1 MKKNSLTT
9 AVVAGIAGV
18 AGLAN
23 VSNAVNLNP
32 DGLGQ
37 VLIYPYYGVNAG
49 NITLISVVNTTDSV
63 KAVKVR
69 FLEALNSREVLDF
82 NLYLSPFDVWTAQVA
97 PDGTNGAG
105 MLTTSDRSCTVPGIP
120 AGGVAFRNFAYT
132 GSFDDDQINTVDRTR
147 EGHIEMIEMGTVL
160 DTNGAAFNAGSSF
173 ADAATHVSGVP
184 LSCATLVNSWAAGA
198 WAGNPTAARTAV
210 PAIGVDNS
218 VPGGLFGAGAIVDV
232 ANGTSVS
239 YNPDAIEAFF
249 TPLATTLH
257 TGPGSLR
264 PSLSQ
269 AQTSALG
276 DADAVVFSPNSPTG
290 VITLDFTTGFPN
302 AVSSVFMHDA
312 IYNEFNSEPGFRGKS
327 EWVITFPTK
336 RLHLEAGVGSTP
348 NSTAAAVAA
357 ARALRRPFTDNAD
370 DSDGAGQVV
379 PAGVDAADSLV
390 FDPSGSC
397 EDIAL
402 PFFDR
407 EEGPDAPAAVVDFS
421 PPPEGD
427 VGGLALC
434 YETNVLTFNQEAEVT
449 AGSSA
454 VLGARIIANNV
465 NLGNASGNPVNAG
478 WATVAFVSDEDG
490 DGDIDNFLLD
500 NNGSAVTTRNQLF
513 GLPVTGFWA
522 ANYVNTA
529 AQPGLLANF
538 AGVHKHRGSRFAR
551 TAIVTGEGTVTESI
565 VTTTFAAS

>member
-49 NITLISVVNTTDSV
+49 NVTLISVVNTTDSV

-97 PDGTNGAG
+97 PDGANGAG
-105 MLTTSDRSCTVPGIP
+105 VMTTSDRSCTVPTIP
-120 AGGVAFRNFAYT
+120 AAGVAFRNFAYT
-132 GSFDDDQINTVDRTR
+132 GSFDDDQINTLDRTR
-147 EGHIEMIEMGTVL
+147 EGHLEMIEMGTVL

-173 ADAATHVSGVP
+173 ADAATHVNGVP
-184 LSCATLVNSWAAGA
+184 LSCATLVNSWAAGQ
-198 WAGNPTAARTAV
+198 WATNSTFGRNCSVANC
-210 PAIGVDNS
+210 GVDNS
-218 VPGGLFGAGAIVDV
+218 VQGGIFGAGEIVDV
-232 ANGTSVS
+232 GNGTSVS
-239 YNPDAIEAFF
+239 YNPDAIEAFY
-249 TPLATTLH
+249 TLATTTLH
-257 TGPGSLR
+257 TNPGSVR
-264 PSLSQ
+264 PTLSQ

-312 IYNEFNSEPGFRGKS
+312 IYNEYNTEPGFRGKS

-336 RLHLEAGVGSTP
+336 RLHIEQ
-348 NSTAAAVAA
+348 TAATVAA
-357 ARALRRPFTDNAD
+357 ARALRRPFTDNVD
-370 DSDGAGQVV
+370 DSDGAGQVN
-379 PAGVDAADSLV
+379 PAGVDSVDTLV
-390 FDPSGSC
+390 FDTFGSC

-402 PFFDR
+402 SFFDR

-421 PPPEGD
+421 PPPEGEF
-427 VGGLALC
+427 GGFALC
-434 YETNVLTFNQEAEVT
+434 YETNVLTFNQEAELTPVG
-449 AGSSA
+449 GSSA

-465 NLGNASGNPVNAG
+465 NLGNAAGQAVNAG
-478 WATVAFVSDEDG
+478 WAQVAFVSDEDG
-490 DGDIDNFLLD
+490 NGTIDNFLLD
-500 NNGSAVTTRNQLF
+500 NNGSAITTRNQLF

-538 AGVHKHRGSRFAR
+538 AGVHKHRASRFAR
-551 TAIVTGEGTVTESI
+551 TAIVTGEGTATESI